1 MATNPTKPRRWPV
14 NAEATRKQTIDLAD
28 AALSLLQDARTKVD
42 KRDHPML
49 VQLDLADAMRYLA
62 DIKRI
67 MAEARRAAD
76 HTLRLWG

>member
-1 MATNPTKPRRWPV
+1 
-14 NAEATRKQTIDLAD
+14 
-28 AALSLLQDARTKVD
+28 LSLLQDARTKVD

-67 MAEARRAAD
+67 MAEARN
-76 HTLRLWG
+76 GVE